1 MTTAVD
7 LTLTDV
13 QLAAR
18 AQKRALVLT
27 VDGMLVPLSE
37 YTAPATVR
45 TTGRADILYVAWP
58 WSLAEDVPVD
68 VDVARAEADV

>member
-1 MTTAVD
+1 MKGD

-27 VDGMLVPLSE
+27 VDGIFIPLSE
-37 YTAPATVR
+37 YTAPA
-45 TTGRADILYVAWP
+45 TGRADILYVAWP
-58 WSLAEDVPVD
+58 WSLSEAVPVE
-68 VDVARAEADV
+68 VDVARAEEGV

>member
-1 MTTAVD
+1 MSRGRE
-7 LTLTDV
+7 LTLADV

-45 TTGRADILYVAWP
+45 STGRADILYVAWP

>member
-1 MTTAVD
+1 
-7 LTLTDV
+7 
-13 QLAAR
+13 
-18 AQKRALVLT
+18 VLT
-27 VDGMLVPLSE
+27 VDGIFIPLSE

-45 TTGRADILYVAWP
+45 STGRADILYVAWP